1 VSVLDVLAD
10 RVLAADRIIRPP
22 VILREENPRARCV
35 ETPIEHRGPHFA
47 VLLKADDHS
56 RALRG
61 SRDAQDGYRN
71 LPDYVV
77 FSEAQAK
84 GKAPVLRALLVE
96 LKSSEAGKERAM
108 RQIQLGAPL
117 AHYLLSLA
125 RVDHDAFKSTELHQA
140 GLILCPDLPT
150 ARPRT
155 RRGASGYEPGSD
167 AKTKIYVYD
176 APCGDDVYLDGLFY
190 CPASV

>member
-1 VSVLDVLAD
+1 MSVLAVLAD
-10 RVLAADRIIRPP
+10 RVLADKRIIRPP

-35 ETPIEHRGPHFA
+35 ETQIEHRGPHFA
-47 VLLKADDHS
+47 VKLKADDHL

-61 SRDAQDGYRN
+61 SRDADDGYCN

-77 FSEAQAK
+77 FSEVQAK

-140 GLILCPDLPT
+140 GLILCPGLPA

-155 RRGASGYEPGSD
+155 RRGSSGYEPLRD
-167 AKTKIYVYD
+167 AKIKIEVYD
-176 APCGDDVYLDGLFY
+176 APCGEDVDLDQFFY
-190 CPASV
+190 CLASV

>member
-1 VSVLDVLAD
+1 VSVLDLLAARVLAD
-10 RVLAADRIIRPP
+10 ERIIRPP
-22 VILREENPRARCV
+22 VILREENQRSKCV

-47 VLLKADDHS
+47 VKLKADDHL

-61 SRDAQDGYRN
+61 SRDAEDGYRN

-77 FSEAQAK
+77 FSALQAK
-84 GKAPVLRALLVE
+84 GKPAILRALLVE

-125 RVDHDAFKSTELHQA
+125 RVDHDALRSTELHQA
-140 GLILCPDLPT
+140 GLILWPDLPA

-155 RRGASGYEPGSD
+155 RRGASGYEPERD
-167 AKTKIYVYD
+167 AKTKIDVYD
-176 APCGDDVYLDGLFY
+176 APCGDDVQLDQFFY

>member
-1 VSVLDVLAD
+1 MSVLDVLSNY
-10 RVLAADRIIRPP
+10 VLAADRIVRPP
-22 VILREENPRARCV
+22 VILREENQRSKCV

-47 VLLKADDHS
+47 IKLKADDHL

-61 SRDAQDGYRN
+61 SRDAENGYRN

-77 FSEAQAK
+77 FSELQAK
-84 GKAPVLRALLVE
+84 GRPTILRALLVE

-125 RVDHDAFKSTELHQA
+125 RVDHDALKSTEIHQA
-140 GLILCPDLPT
+140 GLILWPDLPV

-155 RRGASGYEPGSD
+155 RRGEVDYEPERD
-167 AKTKIYVYD
+167 AKIKIDCYD
-176 APCGDDVYLDGLFY
+176 APCGEDVHLNGFFY